1 MLLLWKT
8 IRIEARELSWA
19 ALCRQG
25 QGSENFGSK
34 RKCPNRA
41 GLTQIWLASG
51 WRGVRVFPEGKEKL
65 EWTSLLQQPE
75 RQQPDL
81 PHQFSKSQPIICIDF
96 GASGTKS
103 AKRNFSS
110 KTLP

>member
-8 IRIEARELSWA
+8 IRIEAWELSRA

-41 GLTQIWLASG
+41 GLTQI
-51 WRGVRVFPEGKEKL
+51 FYQTQIL
-65 EWTSLLQQPE
+65 ELRLKNLL
-75 RQQPDL
+75 
-81 PHQFSKSQPIICIDF
+81 I
-96 GASGTKS
+96 G
-103 AKRNFSS
+103 
-110 KTLP
+110 